1 VAPAKAAGLQPGDR
15 ITSVDGTPGDNYG
28 KIQQLIRDAPAGVPV
43 PVTFVRDG
51 KQHTVQVILVPAQRP
66 PVDDP
71 AGDATQVSALGVA
84 PQLPDPV
91 IHYGPVAA
99 IGGAGTFF
107 GEMVQQ
113 TFSSISKFPEKVPKL
128 LDALNGQPRDPETPI
143 SVVGA
148 SRIGGQAI
156 ELGSGLTFVMLL
168 AGLNIFIGIFNLF
181 PLLPLD
187 GGHIAI
193 IWFEKIRSWFA
204 NMRGRPD
211 PGRVDYNKLLP
222 VTYLVILVFGGLTL
236 LTLAADFV
244 NPISL

>member
-1 VAPAKAAGLQPGDR
+1 M
-15 ITSVDGTPGDNYG
+15 S
-28 KIQQLIRDAPAGVPV
+28 
-43 PVTFVRDG
+43 
-51 KQHTVQVILVPAQRP
+51 
-66 PVDDP
+66 
-71 AGDATQVSALGVA
+71 
-84 PQLPDPV
+84 
-91 IHYGPVAA
+91 YGPVTA
-99 IGGAGTFF
+99 IGGTTAFMGKLF
-107 GEMVQQ
+107 QQ
-113 TFSSISKFPEKVPKL
+113 TFVAIGNFPEKVPKL
-128 LDALNGQPRDPETPI
+128 LDAISGEPRDPETPI

-156 ELGSGLTFVMLL
+156 ELGSGLMFVIVL

-193 IWFEKIRSWFA
+193 IWFEKVRSWLA
-204 NMRGRPD
+204 GLRGRPD

-236 LTLAADFV
+236 LTLAADIV